1 MRPLFDQYTQPENRL
16 THALACALHH
26 DRAILRSFLRSIG
39 ADAVPPAERLRV
51 VEQRLPGEEIEGVE
65 ITETESERRG
75 LPDICIYEDAEE
87 RPWALA
93 IESKAQAKAYVD
105 QLRRHQ
111 STLSKRGFSNPQL
124 LLITVE
130 PASSAHQLPDRVV
143 ARQWRQIYAWLRT
156 EHAASFWSR
165 AVTEYMEVFET
176 KMVAQEYSIRGTITM
191 FDGLRFDED
200 RPYNYPEAKRLLL
213 LLGDEL
219 RKDRRMVK
227 LGMDPKGQ
235 GRGAITGRARD
246 SVWDFLP
253 LASARGSTLFT
264 THPHFT
270 FSIARGHPGAM
281 ITVPNGVKGGFRKR
295 LESLGE
301 DGFLDLLQSIESNLR
316 SIVRSS
322 KGATPLVYAVQRH
335 FLTQN
340 SGGIEDARLSFDLRT
355 VVPGGSDRVKHQ
367 PEWAVGMYRAL
378 TLKRSNIQLG
388 IGLHFSYSCP
398 IVRSPKVVEL
408 FVNTWIALEPAL
420 RLAQANADE
429 E

>member
-1 MRPLFDQYTQPENRL
+1 VRPLFDQYTQPENRL

-26 DRAILRSFLRSIG
+26 DRAILRSFLRWIG
-39 ADAVPPAERLRV
+39 AEAVPPPDRLRV

-65 ITETESERRG
+65 ITEAESERRG
-75 LPDICIYEDAEE
+75 LPDICIYDDNEE

-93 IESKAQAKAYVD
+93 IESKAQAKAYAD

-111 STLSKRGFSNPQL
+111 TTLTKRGFPKPQL

-130 PASSAHQLPDRVV
+130 PAPPAEQLPDRVV
-143 ARQWRQIYAWLRT
+143 ARQWRQIYAWLRE
-156 EHAASFWSR
+156 EHADSFWSR

-219 RKDRRMVK
+219 RKDKRMVK
-227 LGMDPKGQ
+227 LGMDPEGE

-253 LASARGSTLFT
+253 LTTARGSTLFT
-264 THPHFT
+264 NHPHFT
-270 FSIARGHPGAM
+270 FSIARTHPGAL

-301 DGFLDLLQSIESNLR
+301 NGFLTVLRTIESNLR
-316 SIVRSS
+316 GVIKASR
-322 KGATPLVYAVQRH
+322 GASPLVYALQRH
-335 FLTQN
+335 FLTQS

-355 VVPGGSDRVKHQ
+355 IVPGGQDRVKYQ
-367 PEWAVGMYRAL
+367 PEWAIGMYQAL
-378 TLKRSNIQLG
+378 TQKRSNIQMG
-388 IGLHFSYSCP
+388 VGVHFSYRCP
-398 IVRSPKVVEL
+398 IVRSPMVTDL
-408 FVNTWIALEPAL
+408 FVNTWFALEPVLSVA
-420 RLAQANADE
+420 APHDD
-429 E
+429 